1 MDRLPSEMSL
11 IALQNRC
18 WWEMEKFSRQE
29 PSAEEYCLEIFHRA
43 LVLRDEQAWEVL
55 IQRFSATIVGWLRR
69 HPYREEATRLHIQER
84 DYADLTMAR
93 LWMTARNRP
102 LEFRSL
108 AGALWFLHKTLNAAV
123 IDTIREMKSKELPI
137 PATGFVEPAALEEEE
152 DTEGWEAIKS
162 MLPDEREK
170 RLAQLLF
177 YCNLTPREV
186 VHYCPQEFSDIQ
198 EVYKLKRNILDRLRR
213 NKDRLRHLLDNPDL

>member
-1 MDRLPSEMSL
+1 MLLYRYNWLRTIKDRTGSVLDFASSFVTCVCFCPGEANIRKGYECQMDRLPSEMSL
-11 IALQNRC
+11 IALQNSC
-18 WWEMEKFSRQE
+18 WWEMEKISRQE

-108 AGALWFLHKTLNAAV
+108 AGALWFLHKTLNAAA
-123 IDTIREMKSKELPI
+123 IDTIREMKSKQLPI
-137 PATGFVEPAALEEEE
+137 PPTGFLQPPPLHQQQ
-152 DTEGWEAIKS
+152 DTE
-162 MLPDEREK
+162 
-170 RLAQLLF
+170 
-177 YCNLTPREV
+177 
-186 VHYCPQEFSDIQ
+186 
-198 EVYKLKRNILDRLRR
+198 
-213 NKDRLRHLLDNPDL
+213 